1 MELVFKIG
9 TQTQPLEIPGTSLLA
24 VLEPNE
30 IANTLTGEA
39 AVQDALRHPIGTPT
53 LRKILHPGETV
64 AIKDGSR
71 QSDKFKAV
79 LEANSARPTPKWL
92 DVDAPNAQA
101 KIAEM
106 PTREDIDLEVD
117 ETLIVELYSK

>member
-64 AIKDGSR
+64 AIVT
-71 QSDKFKAV
+71 SDIT
-79 LEANSARPTPKWL
+79 RP
-92 DVDAPNAQA
+92 
-101 KIAEM
+101 M
-106 PTREDIDLEVD
+106 PTWAVKIGRAHV
-117 ETLIVELYSK
+117 